1 MWQVF
6 SCTYGSMQPSLMS
19 QSSLFIDIGNS
30 AVKWRTCDSEVFTQG
45 VGLFSL
51 KLLPNANSVWLSAVA
66 HPNIVQ
72 AIKTQFSNVKLVE
85 PLKQYGRLTLSYD
98 DPSKLGVDR
107 FLAMLAALERFPNSP
122 LLVIDA
128 GSAVTFDVIDA
139 KGIHQGGLIMPGLK
153 ALRESFAKFSTN
165 DLSIN
170 TSELKSS
177 TEGAWQSGTHTML
190 VSAVNSQIHNFEL
203 KYPGLVITICGGIV
217 KEIINELPE
226 SVKSFD
232 NLVLDG
238 LESYSQSM
246 G

>member
-1 MWQVF
+1 
-6 SCTYGSMQPSLMS
+6 MS

-30 AVKWRTCDSEVFTQG
+30 AVKWRTCDSEVFTEG
-45 VGLFSL
+45 VDLFSS
-51 KLLPNANSVWLSAVA
+51 KLLPEAESVWVSAVA

-72 AIKTQFSNVKLVE
+72 DIRAQFTNVKLVE

-107 FLAMLAALERFPNSP
+107 FLAMLGALERLPDIP

-128 GSAVTFDVIDA
+128 GSAVTFDVLDS
-139 KGIHQGGLIMPGLK
+139 KGLHQGGLIMPGIK
-153 ALRESFAKFSTN
+153 ALRQSFAKFFTG
-165 DLSIN
+165 DLSL
-170 TSELKSS
+170 TSSALKNN
-177 TEGAWQSGTHTML
+177 TEGAWRSGTHAML
-190 VSAVNSQIHNFEL
+190 VSAINSQIQNFEL
-203 KYPGLVITICGGIV
+203 KYPSGVVTICGGTA
-217 KEIINELPE
+217 KEVLKELPE
-226 SVKSFD
+226 SVKPFD

>member
-1 MWQVF
+1 
-6 SCTYGSMQPSLMS
+6 MS

-30 AVKWRTCDSEVFTQG
+30 AVKWRTCDSEVFAEG
-45 VGLFSL
+45 VDLFSL
-51 KLLPNANSVWLSAVA
+51 KLLPKADLVWISAVA
-66 HPNIVQ
+66 HLSIIEE
-72 AIKTQFSNVKLVE
+72 IKANFDSVNLVKT
-85 PLKQYGRLTLSYD
+85 LKQYGKLTLSYD

-107 FLAMLAALERFPNSP
+107 FLAMLGAVERFPNSP

-139 KGIHQGGLIMPGLK
+139 KGEHQGGLIMPGIK

-165 DLSIN
+165 DLSIS
-170 TSELKSS
+170 TSELKNS
-177 TEGAWQSGTHTML
+177 TEGAWQSGTHAML
-190 VSAVNSQIHNFEL
+190 VSAVSSQIDNFEL
-203 KYPGLVITICGGIV
+203 KYPGGVITICGGIV
-217 KEIINELPE
+217 KEIIKELPV

>member
-1 MWQVF
+1 
-6 SCTYGSMQPSLMS
+6 MS

-30 AVKWRTCDSEVFTQG
+30 AVKWRTCDSEVFTEG
-45 VGLFSL
+45 ADLFSS
-51 KLLPNANSVWLSAVA
+51 KLLPKADSVWVSAVA

-85 PLKQYGRLTLSYD
+85 TLKQYGRLTLSYD

-107 FLAMLAALERFPNSP
+107 FLAMLAALERFPSQP

-139 KGIHQGGLIMPGLK
+139 KGMHQGGLIMPGLK

-170 TSELKSS
+170 TSELKNS
-177 TEGAWQSGTHTML
+177 TEGAWQSGTHAML
-190 VSAVNSQIHNFEL
+190 VSAVNSQLHNFEL
-203 KYPGLVITICGGIV
+203 KYPGGVITICGGII
-217 KEIINELPE
+217 KEIIKELPV

>member
-1 MWQVF
+1 
-6 SCTYGSMQPSLMS
+6 MS

-30 AVKWRTCDSEVFTQG
+30 AVKWRTCDSEVFTEG
-45 VGLFSL
+45 ADLFSL
-51 KLLPNANSVWLSAVA
+51 ELLPKADSVWVSAVA

-98 DPSKLGVDR
+98 DPSKLGADR
-107 FLAMLAALERFPNSP
+107 FLAMLGALERFPNSP

-139 KGIHQGGLIMPGLK
+139 KGMHQGGLIMPGIR

-165 DLSIN
+165 DESIN
-170 TSELKSS
+170 TSELKNS
-177 TEGAWQSGTHTML
+177 TEGAWQSGTHAML

-203 KYPGLVITICGGIV
+203 KYPGGVITICGGIV
-217 KEIINELPE
+217 KEIIKELPV

>member
-1 MWQVF
+1 
-6 SCTYGSMQPSLMS
+6 MS
-19 QSSLFIDIGNS
+19 QSSLFVDLGNS
-30 AVKWRTCDSEVFTQG
+30 AVKWRSHDSEVFTEG
-45 VGLFSL
+45 VDLFSS
-51 KLLPNANSVWLSAVA
+51 KLLPEAESVWVSAVA

-72 AIKTQFSNVKLVE
+72 AIKAQFTNVKLVE

-107 FLAMLAALERFPNSP
+107 FLAMLGALERFPDSP
-122 LLVIDA
+122 LLIMDA
-128 GSAVTFDVIDA
+128 GSAVTFDVIDS
-139 KGIHQGGLIMPGLK
+139 KGLHQGGLIMPGIK
-153 ALRESFAKFSTN
+153 ALRQSFPKFSTN
-165 DLSIN
+165 DESIN
-170 TSELKSS
+170 TSELKNS
-177 TEGAWQSGTHTML
+177 TEGAWQSGTHAML

-203 KYPGLVITICGGIV
+203 KYPGGVITICGGIV
-217 KEIINELPE
+217 KEIIKELPV

>member
-1 MWQVF
+1 
-6 SCTYGSMQPSLMS
+6 MS

-30 AVKWRTCDSEVFTQG
+30 AVKWRTCDSEVFTEG
-45 VGLFSL
+45 VDLFSL
-51 KLLPNANSVWLSAVA
+51 ELLPKADSVWVSAVA
-66 HPNIVQ
+66 HLSII
-72 AIKTQFSNVKLVE
+72 AEIKANFGSVNLVE
-85 PLKQYGRLTLSYD
+85 PLRQHGKLTLSYD
-98 DPSKLGVDR
+98 DPSNFGVDR
-107 FLAMLAALERFPNSP
+107 FLAMLAALERFPNAP

-128 GSAVTFDVIDA
+128 GSAVTFDIIDN
-139 KGIHQGGLIMPGLK
+139 KGIHQGGLIMPGIK

-170 TSELKSS
+170 TSELKNN
-177 TEGAWQSGTHTML
+177 TEGSWQSGTHAML

-203 KYPGLVITICGGIV
+203 KYPGGVITICGGII
-217 KEIINELPE
+217 KEIIKELPM
-226 SVKSFD
+226 SVKFYD

>member
-1 MWQVF
+1 
-6 SCTYGSMQPSLMS
+6 MS
-19 QSSLFIDIGNS
+19 QSSLFVDIGNS
-30 AVKWRTCDSEVFTQG
+30 AVKCRTCDSEVFTQG
-45 VGLFSL
+45 VDLFSL
-51 KLLPNANSVWLSAVA
+51 KLLPKADSVWVSSVA
-66 HPNIVQ
+66 HPNIVED
-72 AIKTQFSNVKLVE
+72 IKAEFTSINLVK
-85 PLKQYGRLTLSYD
+85 PLKKYGKLTLSYA

-107 FLAMLAALERFPNSP
+107 FLAMLGALERFPNSP

-153 ALRESFAKFSTN
+153 ALRESFAKFSTT

-170 TSELKSS
+170 TSELKNS
-177 TEGAWQSGTHTML
+177 TEGAWQSGTHAML
-190 VSAVNSQIHNFEL
+190 VSSINSQIHNFEL
-203 KYPGLVITICGGIV
+203 KYPGVVITICGGIV
-217 KEIINELPE
+217 KEIIKELPV
-226 SVKSFD
+226 SVKTFD

>member
-1 MWQVF
+1 
-6 SCTYGSMQPSLMS
+6 MS
-19 QSSLFIDIGNS
+19 QSSLFVDLGNS
-30 AVKWRTCDSEVFTQG
+30 AVKWRSHDSEVFTEG
-45 VGLFSL
+45 VDLFSS
-51 KLLPNANSVWLSAVA
+51 KLLPEAESVWVSAVA

-72 AIKTQFSNVKLVE
+72 AIKAQFTNVKLVE

-107 FLAMLAALERFPNSP
+107 FLAMLGALERFPDIP

-139 KGIHQGGLIMPGLK
+139 KGMHQGGLIMPGIR

-165 DLSIN
+165 DESIN
-170 TSELKSS
+170 TSELKNS
-177 TEGAWQSGTHTML
+177 TEGAWQSGTHAML

-203 KYPGLVITICGGIV
+203 KYPGGVVTICGGTA
-217 KEIINELPE
+217 KEVLKELPV
-226 SVKSFD
+226 SVKPFD

>member
-1 MWQVF
+1 
-6 SCTYGSMQPSLMS
+6 MS
-19 QSSLFIDIGNS
+19 QSSLFVDIGNS
-30 AVKWRTCDSEVFTQG
+30 AVKWRTCNSEVFTQG
-45 VGLFSL
+45 VDFFSL
-51 KLLPNANSVWLSAVA
+51 KLLPKADLVWVSAVA
-66 HPNIVQ
+66 HPNIMQ
-72 AIKTQFSNVKLVE
+72 AIKTRFPNVKLVE

-139 KGIHQGGLIMPGLK
+139 KGMHQGGLIMPGLK

-170 TSELKSS
+170 TSELKNS
-177 TEGAWQSGTHTML
+177 TEGAWQSGTHAML
-190 VSAVNSQIHNFEL
+190 VSAVNSRIHNFEL
-203 KYPGLVITICGGIV
+203 KYPGGVITICGGIV
-217 KEIINELPE
+217 KEIIKELPV

>member
-1 MWQVF
+1 
-6 SCTYGSMQPSLMS
+6 MS
-19 QSSLFIDIGNS
+19 QSSLFVDIGNS
-30 AVKWRTCDSEVFTQG
+30 AVKWCTRDSEVFTEG
-45 VGLFSL
+45 VDLFSS
-51 KLLPNANSVWLSAVA
+51 KLLPETESVWVSAVS

-72 AIKTQFSNVKLVE
+72 AIKVQFTNVKLVE

-98 DPSKLGVDR
+98 DPSKFGVDR
-107 FLAMLAALERFPNSP
+107 FLAMLGALDRFPNLP

-139 KGIHQGGLIMPGLK
+139 KGMHQGGLIMPGIR

-170 TSELKSS
+170 TSELKNS
-177 TEGAWQSGTHTML
+177 TEGAWQSGTHAML

-203 KYPGLVITICGGIV
+203 KYPGGVITICGGIV
-217 KEIINELPE
+217 KEIIKELPV

>member
-1 MWQVF
+1 MWLVF
-6 SCTYGSMQPSLMS
+6 SCTYGLMQPSLMS

-30 AVKWRTCDSEVFTQG
+30 AVKWRTRDSEVFTQK
-45 VGLFSL
+45 VDIFSS
-51 KLLPNANSVWLSAVA
+51 KLLPEAELAWVSAVA

-72 AIKTQFSNVKLVE
+72 AIKVQFTNVKLVE

-107 FLAMLAALERFPNSP
+107 FLAMLGALERFPDIP

-128 GSAVTFDVIDA
+128 GSAVTFDVIDNN
-139 KGIHQGGLIMPGLK
+139 GMHQGGLIMPGIK
-153 ALRESFAKFSTN
+153 ALRQSFPKFSLG
-165 DLSIN
+165 DLS
-170 TSELKSS
+170 LKSS
-177 TEGAWQSGTHTML
+177 SLKNSTKGAWQSGTHAML
-190 VSAVNSQIHNFEL
+190 VSAINSQIQNFEL
-203 KYPGLVITICGGIV
+203 KYPGGVVTICGGV
-217 KEIINELPE
+217 AKEILKELPI
-226 SVKSFD
+226 SVKPYD

>member
-1 MWQVF
+1 
-6 SCTYGSMQPSLMS
+6 MS

-30 AVKWRTCDSEVFTQG
+30 DVKWRTCDSEVFTKG
-45 VGLFSL
+45 VNLFSS
-51 KLLPNANSVWLSAVA
+51 KLLPKADLVWVSAVA

-98 DPSKLGVDR
+98 DPSKFGVDR
-107 FLAMLAALERFPNSP
+107 FLAMLGALERFPNSP

-139 KGIHQGGLIMPGLK
+139 KGIHQGGLIMPGIR
-153 ALRESFAKFSTN
+153 ALRESFSKFFTS
-165 DLSIN
+165 DLS
-170 TSELKSS
+170 LKSS
-177 TEGAWQSGTHTML
+177 ALKNNTEGAWRSGTHAML
-190 VSAVNSQIHNFEL
+190 ASAINSQIHNFEF
-203 KYPGLVITICGGIV
+203 KYPSGVITICGGIV
-217 KEIINELPE
+217 KEIMKELPV

>member
-1 MWQVF
+1 
-6 SCTYGSMQPSLMS
+6 MQPSLMS
-19 QSSLFIDIGNS
+19 QSSLFIDTGNS
-30 AVKWRTCDSEVFTQG
+30 AIKWRTCDSKVFTEG
-45 VGLFSL
+45 ADLFSL
-51 KLLPNANSVWLSAVA
+51 ELLPKADSVWVSAVA
-66 HPNIVQ
+66 HLNIVQ

-107 FLAMLAALERFPNSP
+107 FLAMLAALERFPNQP

-139 KGIHQGGLIMPGLK
+139 KGMHQGGLIMPGLK

-170 TSELKSS
+170 TSELKNS
-177 TEGAWQSGTHTML
+177 TKGAWQSGTHAML
-190 VSAVNSQIHNFEL
+190 VSAVNSQIYNFEL
-203 KYPGLVITICGGIV
+203 KYPGGVITICGGIV
-217 KEIINELPE
+217 KEIIKELPL

>member
-6 SCTYGSMQPSLMS
+6 SCTYGSTQPSLMS

-30 AVKWRTCDSEVFTQG
+30 AVKCRTCDSEVFTQG
-45 VGLFSL
+45 VDLFSL
-51 KLLPNANSVWLSAVA
+51 KLLPKADLVWVSAVA

-107 FLAMLAALERFPNSP
+107 FLAMLAALESFPNQP

-139 KGIHQGGLIMPGLK
+139 KGMHQGGLIMPGIR
-153 ALRESFAKFSTN
+153 ALRASFAKFSTN

-170 TSELKSS
+170 TSELKNS
-177 TEGAWQSGTHTML
+177 TKGAWQSGTHAML

-203 KYPGLVITICGGIV
+203 KYPGGVITICGGIV
-217 KEIINELPE
+217 KEIIKELPV